1 MPYSPLPTVYTAARS
16 SPVEVSLSVAK
27 ISPYLACQHCPLP
40 TTTAPTDSKVALA
53 VANEGLRPQ
62 VPSHAPPVAAQM
74 IESCWQQDPQLRPS
88 FEQARHSGYSRST
101 A

>member
-1 MPYSPLPTVYTAARS
+1 
-16 SPVEVSLSVAK
+16 
-27 ISPYLACQHCPLP
+27 
-40 TTTAPTDSKVALA
+40 VALA

-88 FEQARHSGYSRST
+88 FEQAR
-101 A
+101 